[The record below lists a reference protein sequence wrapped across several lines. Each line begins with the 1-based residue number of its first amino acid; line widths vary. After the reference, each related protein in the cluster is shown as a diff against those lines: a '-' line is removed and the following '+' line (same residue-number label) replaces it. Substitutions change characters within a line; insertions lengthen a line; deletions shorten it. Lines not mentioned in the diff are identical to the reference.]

1 MESLAEYAWNG
12 KLEKHDKNSAFAY
25 RTVETDRTFTYDDA
39 GKLLSATETESGCGT
54 CVYTYEYDLM
64 GNDSSALFAISRLAE
79 LLPTVKTNEAGTVV
93 ENRKYVYN
101 ESNQLSEAVLCDGK
115 TTRKVQYTYDADGN
129 LTGEYSP
136 TDRSLTTYTYTV
148 ENRLEAVYTG
158 TAYSQTLQMAAAYDG
173 DGNRVYQLN
182 HNPDKD
188 EDLSDYYCS
197 NNFCDYKG
205 TGIRLRVEGE
215 VSPAERE
222 LLSLINASGAVTD
235 SSYELIEYINDVNR
249 EYTEVLVEQNI
260 NGTLDT
266 AYVYGAAIGI
276 GSDRLSLD
284 RFDSSTGYYLYDPKG
299 SVTGI
304 INEEGQIYQSYRYSV
319 FGEITFGA
327 SQYENEYTY
336 NGESCNPNIKSQYLR
351 ARYYCVVTADF
362 LTEDSC
368 LGNIR
373 EPLTLNRYNYCVGN
387 PVNYAD
393 PSGNKI
399 FKDMWDG
406 LRKWL
411 FGDPDAPKP
420 VTLNPQPITTPSPE
434 PWLLPILE
442 DEYSYLYEYG
452 GGTLPAGGAG
462 YVILASR
469 RQFEEIYNNLQSA
482 PLLATIPIEEQ
493 MQEANE
499 NGYLEECEYTSKYII
514 VSGYEFQYNWK
525 KEGMNSTPYV
535 SDEFLEKVV
544 SISEDLQLN
553 PDDMMAIM
561 AFESWLNPKC
571 GEGTG
576 GAVGLIQF
584 TNDAITEINKKNSK
598 ELTKEEILQ
607 MSAVEQ
613 LDIVY
618 LYYGLYDGKV
628 KDLADMYLTT
638 LAPARLNGE
647 HDSADTVV
655 YSKEKHPTNY
665 KYNEGLDINKD
676 GIITKGE
683 AVTLV
688 IERREK
694 YLYD

>member
-1 MESLAEYAWNG
+1 AA
-12 KLEKHDKNSAFAY
+12 
-25 RTVETDRTFTYDDA
+25 
-39 GKLLSATETESGCGT
+39 
-54 CVYTYEYDLM
+54 
-64 GNDSSALFAISRLAE
+64 
-79 LLPTVKTNEAGTVV
+79 VKTNEAGTVV

-136 TDRSLTTYTYTV
+136 TDRSLITYTYTV
-148 ENRLEAVYTG
+148 ENRLEAVCTG

-182 HNPDKD
+182 YNPDKD
-188 EDLSDYYCS
+188 EDLSDYYCT
-197 NNFCDYKG
+197 NNSCDYKG
-205 TGIRLRVEGE
+205 TGIRLQAEGE

-336 NGESCNPNIKSQYLR
+336 NGESYNPNIKSQYLR

-362 LTEDSC
+362 LTEDSY

-393 PSGNKI
+393 PSGNWVYIDETGEIIDKYKLLDERTKLI
-399 FKDMWDG
+399 NGTPNISQIQTFLSA
-406 LRKWL
+406 LREL
-411 FGDPDAPKP
+411 GHINADVDF
-420 VTLNPQPITTPSPE
+420 VMN
-434 PWLLPILE
+434 
-442 DEYSYLYEYG
+442 YNYR
-452 GGTLPAGGAG
+452 AGGSFVRRIEEIAEIRNAG
-462 YVILASR
+462 YAC
-469 RQFEEIYNNLQSA
+469 EIRERLYNIMDMHMSQRG
-482 PLLATIPIEEQ
+482 LLALMYWETVNSYSLEK
-493 MQEANE
+493 
-499 NGYLEECEYTSKYII
+499 GYLEFVEK
-514 VSGYEFQYNWK
+514 
-525 KEGMNSTPYV
+525 
-535 SDEFLEKVV
+535 SDADTDKGTVV
-544 SISEDLQLN
+544 SITNMQELQ
-553 PDDMMAIM
+553 
-561 AFESWLNPKC
+561 
-571 GEGTG
+571 
-576 GAVGLIQF
+576 
-584 TNDAITEINKKNSK
+584 DAIDRANQKG
-598 ELTKEEILQ
+598 TKI
-607 MSAVEQ
+607 
-613 LDIVY
+613 Y
-618 LYYGLYDGKV
+618 LSGVKPHNVGDGSMTSGFG
-628 KDLADMYLTT
+628 DYLTT
-638 LAPARLNGE
+638 DDVKYYEDKGYTMKTKIVKKNGK
-647 HDSADTVV
+647 DKVFVYFGGNVDYIPINVV
-655 YSKEKHPTNY
+655 
-665 KYNEGLDINKD
+665 
-676 GIITKGE
+676 
-683 AVTLV
+683 V
-688 IERREK
+688 EK
-694 YLYD
+694 YMEDIQKMETKIQDNLKKGLEKAGRGNEVLLYSQRQFDALIIARYQLGSLGDKAQGLILNKESDPELWKEALREIGVEEKRISWEIDMIMFGNGAYWGNGAGFTPLEGIYVEGVTNE